1 MKKTTRKIVIANSKG
16 GVSKTTTTNAM
27 SAGLGRLNYKVLAI
41 DLDPQGNLSDS
52 IDLPDIE
59 NRTVYDLIKGEVTP
73 YEVIQKGKY
82 FDVIP
87 ANLDL
92 ASADL
97 EITQTGKEY
106 RLKEQLEKIEDEY
119 DFIIIDTP
127 PSLGILTVNA
137 FTYADEV
144 IIPTTAGIFATS
156 GIKQLYQSIETV
168 KRYCNPNLKVGGIL
182 FTKYDKRTIIT
193 SDIKE
198 LTEMYSNQIGVNIF
212 NTHIRA
218 SIMVEEAQANKIDI
232 FSYNKENNVSK
243 DYQKFIKEYL
253 ETNVKGEDKDD

>member
-1 MKKTTRKIVIANSKG
+1 MIKKIVIANSKG

-27 SAGLGRLNYKVLAI
+27 SAGLGQLGYRVLAI
-41 DLDPQGNLSDS
+41 DLDPQGNLTDTVQLET
-52 IDLPDIE
+52 IQ
-59 NRTVYDLIKGEVTP
+59 NRTVYEMMKGDLEAN
-73 YEVIQKGKY
+73 EVIQETSY
-82 FDVIP
+82 FDIIP

-106 RLKEQLEKIEDEY
+106 RLKEQLEKIEKNY
-119 DFIIIDTP
+119 DFIIMDTP
-127 PSLGILTVNA
+127 PSLGILAVNA

-156 GIKQLYQSIETV
+156 GIKQLYQSIQTV
-168 KRYCNPNLKVGGIL
+168 KRYTNPTLEIAGIL

-193 SDIKE
+193 SDIKK
-198 LTEMYSNQIGVNIF
+198 LTEIYSEEIEANIF

-218 SIMVEEAQANKIDI
+218 SVAVEEAQANRVDI
-232 FSYNKENNVSK
+232 FSYSKDNNVAK

-253 ETNVKGEDKDD
+253 DINVKGVN